1 MINNQIFAWE
11 NYEENP
17 DKMIGVD
24 TIPTQKDA
32 TYNEVSKGVFTGSM
46 LESFFT
52 NVDKATVP
60 QVASVIGMEPGEI
73 IYGSKE
79 GMVMVNKTYDFTSY
93 AEDQT
98 TVYGT
103 GKAKVL
109 FADDNKTYIKVVE
122 NSVAGWTDRVFYV
135 NSTEVTTDF
144 MELIDASTNE
154 SLTPK
159 VYVKIN

>member
-17 DKMIGVD
+17 NKMIGVD

-32 TYNEVSKGVFTGSM
+32 TYNEVSNGVFTGSM

-73 IYGSKE
+73 VYGSKE
-79 GMVMVNKTYDFTSY
+79 GMVMVEFYRFTSY
-93 AEDQT
+93 DQE
-98 TVYGT
+98 T
-103 GKAKVL
+103 GGNKWGEGKVRVIKK
-109 FADDNKTYIKVVE
+109 DSKNTYVKVIE
-122 NSVAGWTDRVFYV
+122 NSTPEFVGNEYYVVA
-135 NSTEVTTDF
+135 TEIPQEGRLQLYTMDGSATGIWV
-144 MELIDASTNE
+144 EIEKA
-154 SLTPK
+154 
-159 VYVKIN
+159 

>member
-1 MINNQIFAWE
+1 MIDNQIFAWG

-17 DKMIGVD
+17 NKMIGVD

-32 TYNEVSKGVFTGSM
+32 TYNEVSDGVFTGSM
-46 LESFFT
+46 AESFFT
-52 NVDKATVP
+52 NVDKSMVP
-60 QVASVIGMEPGEI
+60 EVASVIGMEAGEI
-73 IYGSKE
+73 VYGSKD
-79 GMVMVNKTYDFTSY
+79 GIVMVNKTYDFTSY
-93 AEDQT
+93 AADKT

-109 FADDNKTYIKVVE
+109 FVNDNKTYIKVVE

-135 NSTEVTTDF
+135 NGTEMTTDF
-144 MELIDASTNE
+144 MELIDASTN
-154 SLTPK
+154 TPLDPT